1 MTSEQDTPE
10 IAIRLREA
18 IEKSGFSQAELAR
31 RAGFSK
37 DLMSRYVRGM
47 NPPTQQKIAAIARA
61 LNIDP
66 RDLDHDAP
74 PPEPRKDNQFKMR
87 MSLNADGGML
97 VEFSAVM
104 SLEDATT
111 LAAFVKREME
121 KFT

>member
-1 MTSEQDTPE
+1 MSDEKDIPE
-10 IAIRLREA
+10 VAIRLREA

-47 NPPTQQKIAAIARA
+47 NPPTQKKIAAIARA
-61 LNIDP
+61 LDIDP
-66 RDLDHDAP
+66 RDLDPNAP
-74 PPEPRKDNQFKMR
+74 PPEPKKDNEFKMR
-87 MSLNADGGML
+87 MSMNAEGGVL

-111 LAAFVKREME
+111 LAAFVKKEME